1 MFGSQINNLGKIER
15 NAKVKEAQCIFP
27 FKYKWKTHNE
37 CFPTPKGAICATS
50 VTERNTLKTYGYCRT
65 LKKKP
70 DKSVKSRT
78 KKKALKL
85 KLKKSPKNKNNIDLD
100 LSRNTT
106 SRKNIRMDKPKDL
119 SASKSP
125 VIPDKRYNEEFIKV
139 MKDFDYFLS
148 LRGEVFRARAYKRA
162 METIMAVPDDITSIE
177 QLKGKPGI
185 GKTIIEKLTEY
196 LKTGKIA
203 ALEKEKNNPT
213 VAFSNVYGIGP
224 KKAKELVDTHKIETI
239 EELRERQDELLND
252 KQKLG
257 LKYYD
262 DILKRIPRKEIDAY
276 QKALEKEF
284 AAISKSVPGTSTF
297 QIVGSY
303 RRGAPD
309 SGDIDLIITNNQ
321 NNRDVFVKFVD
332 RLIEKKIVVD
342 LLSRGNIKSLAVSKL
357 PQKPNRRIDFLYA
370 TPDEYPFSLLYFT
383 GSMAFNTI
391 MRQRALERGYTLNE
405 HSFHKMDGK
414 KKGAKLDKTF
424 TTEKDIFDFLD
435 MEYKEP
441 VERIGIHSVVT
452 KKQEPKKK
460 TLKKR
465 ILKLKSDEDMIKKF
479 QKEGISALMQ
489 LTEKRLNSMLLYANK
504 MYYNESPLMTDGEY
518 DIIKDYLDNK
528 YPKNVAVQEIGAPVE
543 KNKVTLPY
551 FMASMDKIKPDT
563 KALGDWKKKYS
574 GPYVISAKLDGIS
587 GMYSTEGD
595 EPKLY
600 TRGNGQVGQDIT
612 HLIPYLQLPKTKGVV
627 IRGEI
632 IIKKSTFEK
641 KYAKIA
647 ANSRNFV
654 SGVVNAKSSAIS
666 KYQDI
671 DFVAYEVI
679 KPELKPSEQMKFLVD
694 NDIIPVKHSV
704 AKDVN
709 NTMLSDLLI
718 EWRGSESFS
727 TSDGGETP
735 PITYDYEID
744 GIIVGN
750 DDMYERT
757 EKNPKHAFAFKMV
770 LSDQVAEAKVVDV
783 LWAPSKDGYLK
794 PRIRIEPITIGGA
807 RIEYATAFNGAFV
820 ESNKIGI
827 GAVVQLVRSGDVI
840 PHIMGVLTP
849 ATKAKMPEEG
859 TYKWN
864 DTHVD
869 VLLIDAHDNLIVK
882 EKNIVGFFTGLEVAG
897 LSSGNVRRMMN
908 AGFDSIPKILKM
920 TEADFLKVDGFKE
933 KLAKKIHTSIQKQ
946 VDESK
951 ISKLMAVTNLFGRGM
966 GKRRIDVI
974 LKKYPDIL
982 ESKETPEEKKEKV
995 SKLSGFAEKTAAH
1008 FVDHIPE
1015 FIKFLDDTGLK
1026 ARLRDLAPK
1035 KATSTTEISAPKKEH
1050 PLNDKKI
1057 VFTGFRDKVLTQ
1069 KLEDVGAIVSSSIS
1083 KKTFAVIYKDDTSE
1097 KVIKAKEK
1105 GVDIYTPEEFTEKFP
1120 LP

>member
-37 CFPTPKGAICATS
+37 CYPTPKGSICATS
-50 VTERNTLKTYGYCRT
+50 VTDRQTLKTYGYCRT
-65 LKKKP
+65 MKKSPEKK
-70 DKSVKSRT
+70 KSVKSRT
-78 KKKALKL
+78 KKKAPTPTTAKI
-85 KLKKSPKNKNNIDLD
+85 KKNIDLD
-100 LSRNTT
+100 LSKNTILT
-106 SRKNIRMDKPKDL
+106 KETTVMDKTDRK
-119 SASKSP
+119 SKTP
-125 VIPDKRYNEEFIKV
+125 EPTGKRYNEDFIKQ
-139 MKDFDYFLS
+139 MKELDYYLS

-162 METIMAVPDDITSIE
+162 METIMAIPEDITSVE
-177 QLKGKPGI
+177 QLKGKKGI
-185 GKTIIEKLTEY
+185 GKTILEKFKEY
-196 LKTGKIA
+196 VETGKIS
-203 ALEKEKNNPT
+203 ALEKEKSNPT

-224 KKAKELVDTHKIETI
+224 KKARELVDTHKVVTI

-262 DILKRIPRKEIDAY
+262 DILKRIPRKEIDEY
-276 QKALEKEF
+276 QEALNTEF
-284 AAISKSVPGTSTF
+284 MDVKKDIKGDSTF

-303 RRGAPD
+303 RRGAAD
-309 SGDIDLIITNNQ
+309 SGDIDLIITNSE
-321 NNRDVFVKFVD
+321 NNREIFVKFID
-332 RLIEKKIVVD
+332 RLVEKGIVVD
-342 LLSRGNIKSLAVSKL
+342 LLSRGNIKSLAVSRL
-357 PQKPNRRIDFLYA
+357 PGKANRRIDFLYA
-370 TPDEYPFSLLYFT
+370 TPEEYPFSLLYFT

-414 KKGAKLDKTF
+414 KKGAKLDKVF

-435 MEYKEP
+435 MEYREP

-452 KKQEPKKK
+452 KKPQPKKK

-465 ILKLKSDEDMIKKF
+465 TLKIKSDEDVIKKF
-479 QKEGISALMQ
+479 QKEGISALLQ

-504 MYYNESPLMTDGEY
+504 MYYNETPVMTDSEY
-518 DIIKDYLDNK
+518 DIIKEYVDTK
-528 YPKNVAVQEIGAPVE
+528 YPSNVAVEEIGAPVE

-563 KALGDWKKKYS
+563 KALGDWKKKYP

-587 GMYSTEGD
+587 GMYSTEGE

-600 TRGNGQVGQDIT
+600 TRGNGRVGQDIT

-641 KYAKIA
+641 KYSKVA

-671 DFVAYEVI
+671 DFVGYEVI
-679 KPELKPSEQMKFLVD
+679 KPELKPSEQMKFLVE

-704 AKDVN
+704 TTTID
-709 NTMLSDLLI
+709 NTFLSDLLV
-718 EWRGSESFS
+718 EWRGGESFQEAKGS
-727 TSDGGETP
+727 P
-735 PITYDYEID
+735 QVTYDYDID

-750 DDMYERT
+750 DEIYERT

-794 PRIRIEPITIGGA
+794 PRIRIEPINIGGA

-820 ESNKIGI
+820 ENNKIGI

-849 ATKAKMPEEG
+849 ATTAKMPEEG
-859 TYKWN
+859 SYKWN

-869 VLLIDAHDNLIVK
+869 ILLIDAHDNLVVK
-882 EKNIVGFFTGLEVAG
+882 EKNIVGFFTGLEVTG
-897 LSSGNVRRMMN
+897 LSSGNIRRMMS
-908 AGFDSIPKILKM
+908 AGFDSVPKILKM
-920 TEADFLKVDGFKE
+920 SESDFLKVDGFKE
-933 KLAKKIHTSIQKQ
+933 KLAKKIHGSIQKQ
-946 VDESK
+946 IKETK

-966 GKRRIDVI
+966 GQRRINVI

-982 ESKETPEEKKEKV
+982 VSKESDEEKRKKV
-995 SKLSGFAEKTAAH
+995 AALDGFAEKTAAH

-1015 FIKFLDDTGLK
+1015 FIDFLEETELTSRLK
-1026 ARLRDLAPK
+1026 ELAPSSAEK
-1035 KATSTTEISAPKKEH
+1035 TSPKKKH
-1050 PLNDKKI
+1050 PLYEKRI
-1057 VFTGFRDKVLTQ
+1057 VFTGFRDKELAQ
-1069 KLEDVGAIVSSSIS
+1069 KLEAVGAVVSSSIS
-1083 KKTFAVIYKDDTSE
+1083 GKTFAVIYKDDTSE
-1097 KVIKAKEK
+1097 KVRKAKEK
-1105 GVDIYTPEEFTEKFP
+1105 GVDIYTLDEFIHKFP
-1120 LP
+1120 FE